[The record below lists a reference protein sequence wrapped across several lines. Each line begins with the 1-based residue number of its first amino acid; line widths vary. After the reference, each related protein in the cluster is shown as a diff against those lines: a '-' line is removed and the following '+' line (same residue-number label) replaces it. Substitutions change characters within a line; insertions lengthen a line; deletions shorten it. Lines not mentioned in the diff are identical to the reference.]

1 MKKTKNFLPGDT
13 LDLDATAARRQG
25 SQALIGIIDMS
36 STALILH
43 QYDVSPFSQKAQK
56 MMGLKGL
63 SWQSVEMPMI
73 APKPDVEALTGGYR
87 GTPVLQIGQDVF
99 IDNWMIARAL
109 DEFDATGPAVNA
121 QGGLREAALY
131 AWGERLFT
139 PLLHTAL
146 AVYQSDWDADFLADR
161 KQVFP
166 DVNFDTLDAGDAD
179 RRSQV
184 LAYLGTVEAQL
195 SMGQD
200 FLGGA
205 LADSWDIH
213 VWGMVWMI
221 HSALPTLM
229 PIVETFPR
237 LANWYQRMLALGTGD
252 REDAEI
258 DIAWQA
264 LKEGP
269 ARPVPDT
276 PYQEPLAGW
285 VGEVVEVSSGSA
297 DRGVASGRLLAVDH
311 EQVVLSV
318 EPISGEA
325 AQVWFPRF
333 GYHLKQSG

>member
-1 MKKTKNFLPGDT
+1 
-13 LDLDATAARRQG
+13 
-25 SQALIGIIDMS
+25 
-36 STALILH
+36 
-43 QYDVSPFSQKAQK
+43 

-87 GTPVLQIGQDVF
+87 GTPVLQIGRDVF

-109 DEFDATGPAVNA
+109 DELDATGPAVNA

-139 PLLHTAL
+139 PLLHAAL
-146 AVYQSDWDADFLADR
+146 AAYQSEWDADFLADR
-161 KQVFP
+161 KRVFP
-166 DVNFDTLDAGDAD
+166 DVDFDTLDVSDPD

-184 LAYLGTVEAQL
+184 RAYLGTVEAQL
-195 SMGQD
+195 GLGQG

-205 LADSWDIH
+205 QADGWDVH

-221 HSALPTLM
+221 HSALPALM

-237 LANWYQRMLALGTGD
+237 LTDWYERMSALGTGD
-252 REDAEI
+252 REDVEI

-264 LKEGP
+264 LKDGP
-269 ARPVPDT
+269 ARPLPDT
-276 PYQEPLAGW
+276 PDREPLAPW
-285 VGEVVEVSSGSA
+285 VGDVVDISAGSA
-297 DRGVASGRLLAVDH
+297 DRGSASGRLLAVDH
-311 EQVVLSV
+311 EQVVLGV
-318 EPISGEA
+318 EPISDES

-333 GYHLKQSG
+333 GYHLRQRA

>member
-1 MKKTKNFLPGDT
+1 MSG
-13 LDLDATAARRQG
+13 LDATTAWRQG
-25 SQALIGIIDMS
+25 LQALTGIINMAS
-36 STALILH
+36 PALILH
-43 QYDVSPFSQKAQK
+43 QYDISPFSQKAQK

-87 GTPVLQIGQDVF
+87 GTPVLQIGRDVF

-109 DEFDATGPAVNA
+109 DEFDAAGPAINA

-139 PLLHTAL
+139 PLLHAAL
-146 AVYQSDWDADFLADR
+146 AAYQSEWDADFLADR
-161 KQVFP
+161 KRVFP
-166 DVNFDTLDAGDAD
+166 DVDFDTLDVSDPD

-184 LAYLGTVEAQL
+184 RAYLGTVEAQL
-195 SMGQD
+195 GLGQD

-205 LADSWDIH
+205 QADSWDIH

-221 HSALPTLM
+221 HSALPALM

-237 LANWYQRMLALGTGD
+237 LTKWYERMLALGTGD
-252 REDAEI
+252 REDVEI
-258 DIAWQA
+258 DVAWQA
-264 LKEGP
+264 LKDGLASPLPET
-269 ARPVPDT
+269 PD
-276 PYQEPLAGW
+276 QEPLAPW
-285 VGEVVEVSSGSA
+285 VGEMVDISAGSA
-297 DRGVASGRLLAVDH
+297 DRGSASGRLLAVDQ
-311 EQVVLSV
+311 EQVVLGV

-333 GYHLKQSG
+333 GYHLSKVAC

>member
-1 MKKTKNFLPGDT
+1 MS
-13 LDLDATAARRQG
+13 DLDATTARRQG
-25 SQALIGIIDMS
+25 LQVLTGIINMA

-63 SWQSVEMPMI
+63 SWQSAEMPMI
-73 APKPDVEALTGGYR
+73 APKPHVEALTGGYR
-87 GTPVLQIGQDVF
+87 GTPVLQIGRDVF

-109 DEFDATGPAVNA
+109 DEIDAAGPAINA
-121 QGGLREAALY
+121 QGGLRDAALY

-139 PLLHTAL
+139 PLLHAAL
-146 AVYQSDWDADFLADR
+146 AAYQSEWDADFLADR
-161 KQVFP
+161 KRVFP
-166 DVNFDTLDAGDAD
+166 DVDFDTLDVSDPD

-184 LAYLGTVEAQL
+184 RAYLGTVEAQL
-195 SMGQD
+195 GQGQD

-205 LADSWDIH
+205 QADSWDIH

-221 HSALPTLM
+221 HSALPALM

-237 LANWYQRMLALGTGD
+237 LTDWYERMLALGTGD
-252 REDAEI
+252 REDVEI
-258 DIAWQA
+258 DVAWRA

-269 ARPVPDT
+269 TRPLPDT
-276 PYQEPLAGW
+276 PDQEPLAPW
-285 VGEVVEVSSGSA
+285 VGEAVDIAAGSA
-297 DRGVASGRLLAVDH
+297 DRGSASGRLLAVDH

-318 EPISGEA
+318 EPIIGEA

-333 GYHLKQSG
+333 GYHLKQRG

>member
-1 MKKTKNFLPGDT
+1 MASPT
-13 LDLDATAARRQG
+13 
-25 SQALIGIIDMS
+25 
-36 STALILH
+36 LILH
-43 QYDVSPFSQKAQK
+43 QYDISPFSQKAQK
-56 MMGLKGL
+56 MMGLKEL

-87 GTPVLQIGQDVF
+87 GTPVLQIGRDVF

-109 DEFDATGPAVNA
+109 DEFDASGPAINA

-146 AVYQSDWDADFLADR
+146 AAYQSEWDADFLADR
-161 KQVFP
+161 KRVFP
-166 DVNFDTLDAGDAD
+166 DVDFDTLDVSDPD

-184 LAYLGTVEAQL
+184 RAYLGTVEAQL
-195 SMGQD
+195 GLDQD

-205 LADSWDIH
+205 QADSCDIH

-221 HSALPTLM
+221 HSALPALM

-237 LANWYQRMLALGTGD
+237 LTDWYERVSALGTGD
-252 REDAEI
+252 REDVKI
-258 DIAWQA
+258 DVAWQS
-264 LKEGP
+264 LKDGP
-269 ARPVPDT
+269 ARPLPDT
-276 PYQEPLAGW
+276 PDQEPLAPW
-285 VGEVVEVSSGSA
+285 VGEVVDIAAGSA
-297 DRGVASGRLLAVDH
+297 DRGSASGRLLAVDH
-311 EQVVLSV
+311 EQVVLGV

-333 GYHLKQSG
+333 GYHLRQRG

>member
-1 MKKTKNFLPGDT
+1 MINM
-13 LDLDATAARRQG
+13 A
-25 SQALIGIIDMS
+25 
-36 STALILH
+36 STTLILH
-43 QYDVSPFSQKAQK
+43 QYDISPFSQKAQK

-87 GTPVLQIGQDVF
+87 GTPVLQIGRDVF

-109 DEFDATGPAVNA
+109 DEFDSNGPAINA

-139 PLLHTAL
+139 PLLHAAL
-146 AVYQSDWDADFLADR
+146 AAYQSEWDADFLADR

-166 DVNFDTLDAGDAD
+166 DVDFDMLDVSDPD

-184 LAYLGTVEAQL
+184 RAYLGTVEAQL
-195 SMGQD
+195 GLGQD

-205 LADSWDIH
+205 QADSWDIH

-221 HSALPTLM
+221 HSALPALIS
-229 PIVETFPR
+229 IVETFPR
-237 LANWYQRMLALGTGD
+237 LTDWYERMLALGAGD
-252 REDAEI
+252 REDVEI
-258 DIAWQA
+258 DVAWQA
-264 LKEGP
+264 LKAGS
-269 ARPVPDT
+269 ARPLPDT
-276 PYQEPLAGW
+276 PDHEPLAPW
-285 VGEVVEVSSGSA
+285 VGKVVDIAAGSA
-297 DRGVASGRLLAVDH
+297 DRGSASGRLLAVDH
-311 EQVVLSV
+311 EQVVLGV

-333 GYHLKQSG
+333 GYHLRQRG

>member
-1 MKKTKNFLPGDT
+1 MT
-13 LDLDATAARRQG
+13 DLDDTTAQRQG
-25 SQALIGIIDMS
+25 LQGPTGMINMA
-36 STALILH
+36 STTLILH
-43 QYDVSPFSQKAQK
+43 QYDISPFSQKAQK

-87 GTPVLQIGQDVF
+87 GTPVLQIGRDVF

-109 DEFDATGPAVNA
+109 DEFDSNGPAINA

-139 PLLHTAL
+139 PLLHAAL
-146 AVYQSDWDADFLADR
+146 AAYQSEWDADFLADR
-161 KQVFP
+161 KRVFP
-166 DVNFDTLDAGDAD
+166 DVDFDTLDVSDPD

-184 LAYLGTVEAQL
+184 RAYLGTIEAQL
-195 SMGQD
+195 GLGQD

-205 LADSWDIH
+205 RADGWDIH

-221 HSALPTLM
+221 HSALPALM

-237 LANWYQRMLALGTGD
+237 LVEWHERMSALGTGI

-258 DIAWQA
+258 EIAWQA

-269 ARPVPDT
+269 ARSLPETSD
-276 PYQEPLAGW
+276 QEPLAQW
-285 VGEVVEVSSGSA
+285 VGEVVDISAGSA
-297 DRGVASGRLLAVDH
+297 DRGSASGRLLAVDQ
-311 EQVVLSV
+311 EQVVLGV
-318 EPISGEA
+318 EPIPGEP

-333 GYHLKQSG
+333 GYHLKQRA

>member
-1 MKKTKNFLPGDT
+1 MWG
-13 LDLDATAARRQG
+13 LDATTARRQG
-25 SQALIGIIDMS
+25 LQAFTGIINMAS
-36 STALILH
+36 PTLILH
-43 QYDVSPFSQKAQK
+43 QYDISPFSQKAQK
-56 MMGLKGL
+56 MMGLKEL

-87 GTPVLQIGQDVF
+87 GTPVLQIGRDVF

-109 DEFDATGPAVNA
+109 DEFDASGPAINA

-139 PLLHTAL
+139 PLLHAAL
-146 AVYQSDWDADFLADR
+146 AAYQSEWDADFLADR
-161 KQVFP
+161 KRVFP
-166 DVNFDTLDAGDAD
+166 DVDFETLDVYDPD

-184 LAYLGTVEAQL
+184 RAYLGTVEAQL
-195 SMGQD
+195 GLDQD

-205 LADSWDIH
+205 QADSCDIH

-221 HSALPTLM
+221 HSALPALM

-237 LANWYQRMLALGTGD
+237 LTDWYEQMSALGTGN

-269 ARPVPDT
+269 ARPLPDT
-276 PYQEPLAGW
+276 PDQEPLAPW
-285 VGEVVEVSSGSA
+285 VGEVVDIAAGSA
-297 DRGVASGRLLAVDH
+297 DRGSASGRLLAVDH
-311 EQVVLSV
+311 EQVVLGV

-333 GYHLKQSG
+333 GYHLRQRG